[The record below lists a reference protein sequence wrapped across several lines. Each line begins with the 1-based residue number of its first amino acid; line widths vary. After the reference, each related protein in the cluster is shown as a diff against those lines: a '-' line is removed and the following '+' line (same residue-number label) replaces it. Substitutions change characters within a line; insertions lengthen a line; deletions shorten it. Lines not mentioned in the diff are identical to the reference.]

1 MNKTNNLTEFQHDS
15 LCEIANIG
23 FGNAAT
29 SLSKLVGD
37 EVAIKVPSLQ
47 LQRIEKIPQVIGG
60 EESVVYGIVMQIYGD
75 LNGYMTILLPVESVN
90 SISSKLLSNFDEE
103 TKNEMIMS
111 MMEEIGHI
119 LGGTYVTSLSN
130 FLNMNISIDTP
141 SATYD
146 MAGAILDLVLIE
158 MSKDFEH
165 SLVLDTEM
173 KVKNDIVE
181 GNILVL
187 VDTASLK
194 IIMDIIDGM
203 VS

>member
-1 MNKTNNLTEFQHDS
+1 
-15 LCEIANIG
+15 
-23 FGNAAT
+23 
-29 SLSKLVGD
+29 
-37 EVAIKVPSLQ
+37 
-47 LQRIEKIPQVIGG
+47 
-60 EESVVYGIVMQIYGD
+60 
-75 LNGYMTILLPVESVN
+75 
-90 SISSKLLSNFDEE
+90 
-103 TKNEMIMS
+103 
-111 MMEEIGHI
+111 
-119 LGGTYVTSLSN
+119 
-130 FLNMNISIDTP
+130 
-141 SATYD
+141 YD